1 MKLFLAQKKS
11 VNYVLEAKSSLEND
25 TITIPIETNY
35 YLLKINFYVFFFFI
49 YLDVMVVDCKVSI
62 LIRVGLEFFII
73 FLIKIFFL
81 FLFFNVELFND

>member
-35 YLLKINFYVFFFFI
+35 YLLKINFYVFFLF
-49 YLDVMVVDCKVSI
+49 YLSWCYGCW
-62 LIRVGLEFFII
+62 LQG
-73 FLIKIFFL
+73 
-81 FLFFNVELFND
+81 

>member
-1 MKLFLAQKKS
+1 MF
-11 VNYVLEAKSSLEND
+11 
-25 TITIPIETNY
+25 
-35 YLLKINFYVFFFFI
+35 FFFFI